1 MKNNTLAIIKNRIK
15 LEKMI
20 VDNEDYEKILKQS
33 QKLDEFINIEMRNQL
48 TKDNTITDEDKLK
61 FTK

>member
-1 MKNNTLAIIKNRIK
+1 MKNNTLAIVKNRIK

-20 VDNEDYEKILKQS
+20 VENEDYEKILKQS
-33 QKLDEFINIEMRNQL
+33 QKLDEFINIEMRAQL
-48 TKDNTITDEDKLK
+48 AKDKKVTNEDKLK

>member
-20 VDNEDYEKILKQS
+20 VANEDYGKILKQS
-33 QKLDEFINIEMRNQL
+33 QKLDELINIEMRAQL
-48 TKDNTITDEDKLK
+48 TKDNK
-61 FTK
+61 